1 MKRIE
6 VLGSGCRNCGATA
19 KQIEEAASKLGIEI
33 ALEKVEDF
41 ARIAAAGVLAT
52 PAVVIDGKLV
62 HSGGVPTRDKIER
75 WLQE

>member
-33 ALEKVEDF
+33 ALEKVED
-41 ARIAAAGVLAT
+41 
-52 PAVVIDGKLV
+52 
-62 HSGGVPTRDKIER
+62 